1 MLFFQPFSDKSLN
14 ISLISWY
21 VYITFSLKYRHDA
34 VTAKPSDNLKDLP
47 TIDLINV
54 FDKQVVD
61 EKATSSDKIT
71 DSTIESKQAS
81 DAFGNKRKNIYANLY
96 LSRNWQ
102 YHKRCLK

>member
-1 MLFFQPFSDKSLN
+1 MPDKSMN
-14 ISLISWY
+14 ISQISWY

-34 VTAKPSDNLKDLP
+34 VTASDNLKDLP

-54 FDKQVVD
+54 FDKKVVD
-61 EKATSSDKIT
+61 EKATSSEKIT

-81 DAFGNKRKNIYANLY
+81 DAFVKKRKNIFAKLY
-96 LSRNWQ
+96 FSRNWQ